1 MKIEWMNLPER
12 YAAGMRDFLRFHG
25 IEEGEGGLRVRLAPN
40 QKEGI
45 AISMEGGE
53 VELRLDD
60 RGRVYRALTIL

>member
-45 AISMEGGE
+45 AISREGGE
-53 VELRLDD
+53 V
-60 RGRVYRALTIL
+60 